1 MTDLLRAARSTE
13 VPALNTLI
21 AASARDLSRGFYTPE
36 QTELLI
42 RYVFGVDTQLIAD
55 QTYFVIERNGA
66 LAACGGWSARRT
78 LFGGDQAK
86 ETLDP
91 LLDPAT
97 EAARIRAFFVRPEWA
112 RQGMG
117 RRMLVHA
124 ESCARTAGF
133 GRVELMATLPGEP
146 FYRAAG
152 YERLEPVSHQ
162 LPGGEKVPLVRMG
175 RALRE
180 GAARALSLLSLLC
193 LSGATGLGAQAAVP
207 AAPPVRP
214 NEVTVTAEPLA
225 AGVQYLRASG
235 SFRLGIGLTAG
246 PAYGVVLRRGE
257 FGRLREWATA
267 YPVLGFGVSQ
277 NLEVALSPIGAAL
290 LGGDDFGAVYPSA
303 QAGVVLG
310 LGAIRVGSWVRV
322 VRIAGGNGTG
332 IYRVVWTPIRLGYAL
347 RW

>member
-1 MTDLLRAARSTE
+1 MTDLLRPARATE
-13 VPALNTLI
+13 VPALNALI
-21 AASARDLSRGFYTPE
+21 AASARDLSRGFYTPAE
-36 QTELLI
+36 TDLLI
-42 RYVFGVDTQLIAD
+42 RHVFGVDTQLIAD
-55 QTYFVIERNGA
+55 QTYFVIERDGT
-66 LAACGGWSARRT
+66 LAACGGWSGRRT

-112 RQGMG
+112 RQGLG
-117 RRMLVHA
+117 RRMLGHA
-124 ESCARTAGF
+124 ETCARTAGF
-133 GRVELMATLPGEP
+133 GRAELMATLPGEP

-152 YERLEPVSHQ
+152 YERLEPVSHR
-162 LPGGEKVPLVRMG
+162 LPGGETVRLVRMG

-180 GAARALSLLSLLC
+180 GVVRALLLLALV
-193 LSGATGLGAQAAVP
+193 LGPGAGGLVAQEA
-207 AAPPVRP
+207 AAPASRP

-225 AGVQYLRASG
+225 GGIQYLHGFG
-235 SFRLGIGLTAG
+235 SFRLGLGLTAG

-267 YPVLGFGVSQ
+267 YPVLGVRVAP
-277 NLEVALSPIGAAL
+277 NLEAALSPIGAAL

-303 QAGVVLG
+303 QGGVVLG
-310 LGAIRVGSWVRV
+310 LGSVRVGSWIRV
-322 VRIAGGNGTG
+322 VRIAGGEGTG
-332 IYRVVWTPIRLGYAL
+332 IYRVVWTPVRLGYAM

>member
-1 MTDLLRAARSTE
+1 MTDLLRPARPGE
-13 VPALNTLI
+13 VPALNALI
-21 AASARDLSRGFYTPE
+21 AASARDLSRGFYTPAE
-36 QTELLI
+36 TDLLI
-42 RYVFGVDTQLIAD
+42 RHVFGVDTRLIAD
-55 QTYFVIERNGA
+55 QTYFVIERDGT
-66 LAACGGWSARRT
+66 LAACGGWSGRRT

-112 RQGMG
+112 RQGLG
-117 RRMLVHA
+117 RRMLGHA
-124 ESCARTAGF
+124 ETCARAAGF
-133 GRVELMATLPGEP
+133 GRAELMATLPGEP

-152 YERLEPVSHQ
+152 YDRLEPVSHR
-162 LPGGEKVPLVRMG
+162 LPGGETVRLVRMG

-180 GAARALSLLSLLC
+180 GAVRALLLLALV
-193 LSGATGLGAQAAVP
+193 LGPGARGLGAQA
-207 AAPPVRP
+207 PPGESRAVRP
-214 NEVTVTAEPLA
+214 NEVTVAAEPLA
-225 AGVQYLRASG
+225 GGIQYLHGFG
-235 SFRLGIGLTAG
+235 SFRLGLALTAG

-267 YPVLGFGVSQ
+267 YPVLGVRVGP

-303 QAGVVLG
+303 QGGVVLG
-310 LGAIRVGSWVRV
+310 LGSIRVGSWIRV
-322 VRIAGGNGTG
+322 VRVAGGEGTG
-332 IYRVVWTPIRLGYAL
+332 IYRVVWTPVRLGYAM

>member
-1 MTDLLRAARSTE
+1 MTDLLRPARLTE
-13 VPALNTLI
+13 VPALNALI
-21 AASARDLSRGFYTPE
+21 AASARALSRGFYTPAE
-36 QTELLI
+36 TDLLI
-42 RYVFGVDTQLIAD
+42 RHVFGVDTQLITD
-55 QTYFVIERNGA
+55 QTYFVIERDGA

-112 RQGMG
+112 RQGLG
-117 RRMLVHA
+117 RRMLHHA
-124 ESCARTAGF
+124 ESCARAAGF

-152 YERLEPVSHQ
+152 YESLEPVSHR
-162 LPGGEKVPLVRMG
+162 LPGGETVPLVRMG
-175 RALRE
+175 RALRA
-180 GAARALSLLSLLC
+180 GVVRALLLLALIC
-193 LSGATGLGAQAAVP
+193 RPGATGLGAQTAAL
-207 AAPPVRP
+207 PVFRP

-225 AGVQYLRASG
+225 GGVQYLRG
-235 SFRLGIGLTAG
+235 TGVVRLGAGLTAG
-246 PAYGVVLRRGE
+246 PVYGVVLGGPE

-267 YPVLGFGVSQ
+267 YPVLGLRVSPG
-277 NLEVALSPIGAAL
+277 LTVAVSPIGAAL

-303 QAGVVLG
+303 QAGAELAV
-310 LGAIRVGSWVRV
+310 GAIRVGSWLRV
-322 VRIAGGNGTG
+322 VRIAGGDGTG
-332 IYRVVWTPIRLGYAL
+332 SYRAVWSPVRLGYAM